1 MMMRKYLI
9 LTVLTCLCLGIVG
22 CQKEFLEKKTDKG
35 ILVPVTLNELQSLLD
50 NTSLMNKVT
59 GMQLL
64 AGDEL
69 QPTDNGW
76 QAFTTPEQRNAYIW
90 ADDLYEGRTSTE
102 WNTPFQQVLVSNIV
116 LEGAEKMV
124 GSGSAVDE
132 LRGAAYFYRAMAY
145 HSLAEKFTRPYTS
158 STASQEM
165 GLPYH
170 LEADVNARPGRG
182 SLEQTY
188 LLMIADLEKAAEL
201 LPLNPIA
208 NHRPSKKAANGLLA
222 RLYLLRQQYDLA
234 LEYAERVLSAGATLV
249 DLNTRN
255 VYADANGNVEVI
267 FNSGMLAY
275 GFLNSTLSYVHPALI
290 SSYQANDLRLAQ
302 FFVSRGN
309 NNYTLTPA
317 IFSQN
322 LNRFGGIALDEMYL
336 IRAEVLV
343 RSDRVDDGLDMLNQ
357 LLVKRYRTG
366 TFVPYS
372 GLGKMDALKLVLS
385 ERKKEL
391 MGRGLRWSDLRR
403 LNLEPNLAQTLVK
416 TVKGVEYRLEPN
428 SGKYVFPIPD
438 AEIALSGIPQNRR

>member
-1 MMMRKYLI
+1 M
-9 LTVLTCLCLGIVG
+9 VLALGCLAIAG

-35 ILVPVTLNELQSLLD
+35 LLVPVTLTELQSLLD
-50 NTSLMNKVT
+50 NTSLMNKAM

-76 QAFTTPEQRNAYIW
+76 QAYSTPEQRNAYIW

-116 LEGAEKMV
+116 LDGAEKLV
-124 GSGSAVDE
+124 GSGSALDE
-132 LRGAAYFYRAMAY
+132 LRGAAHFYRAMAY
-145 HSLAEKFTRPYTS
+145 HSLVEKFTRPYTS
-158 STASQEM
+158 SAASREM

-170 LEADVNARPGRG
+170 SEADVNARPGRG
-182 SLEQTY
+182 NLEQTY
-188 LLMIADLEKAAEL
+188 QLMIADLEKAAEL
-201 LPLNPIA
+201 LPLKPLA
-208 NHRPSKKAANGLLA
+208 NHRPSKRAANGLLA

-234 LEYAERVLSAGATLV
+234 LDYADRVLAAGSTLL

-267 FNSGMLAY
+267 FNSGMLAHN
-275 GFLNSTLSYVHPALI
+275 FLNSTLSYVHPGLI

-309 NNYTLTPA
+309 NNYTMRPA

-322 LNRFGGIALDEMYL
+322 LNRFGGIAMDEIYL

-343 RSDRVDDGLDMLNQ
+343 RQGRMDEGLDMLNQ
-357 LLVKRYRTG
+357 LLVRRYRTG

-403 LNLEPNLAQTLVK
+403 LNLEPDLAQTLLK
-416 TVKGVEYRLEPN
+416 TVKGVDYRLEPN

-438 AEIALSGIPQNRR
+438 AEIALSGIPQNER